1 MFFDGL
7 GLIISA
13 IRSTIFAIVVAIIEY
28 ISSGISS
35 IIESSWRSKLAVIEF
50 LINVIR
56 GRSLNGLVQFAR
68 VLGEMDEG
76 GGGGVL

>member
-7 GLIISA
+7 GLIIST